1 MTDPP
6 QGVTTP
12 FFQISQMP
20 SIIDMQQSNL
30 KPNQRF
36 FPGEPEEYQ
45 AITLEAFGKHD
56 KARGWEPRTDP
67 RWNPLQ
73 IGAYYRGYDREI

>member
-1 MTDPP
+1 MS
-6 QGVTTP
+6 G
-12 FFQISQMP
+12 
-20 SIIDMQQSNL
+20 IIDMQQSNL

-56 KARGWEPRTDP
+56 KARGWEPMTDP
-67 RWNPLQ
+67 RWNPLLPSDCFSSFHKCQ
-73 IGAYYRGYDREI
+73 V

>member
-1 MTDPP
+1 
-6 QGVTTP
+6 
-12 FFQISQMP
+12 MP